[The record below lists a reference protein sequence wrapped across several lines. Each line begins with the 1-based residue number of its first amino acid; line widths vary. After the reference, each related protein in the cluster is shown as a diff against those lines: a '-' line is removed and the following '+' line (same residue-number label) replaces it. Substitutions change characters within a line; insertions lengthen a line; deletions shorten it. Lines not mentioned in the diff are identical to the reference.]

1 MIGYR
6 PLSLIQWCWKV
17 VTPGICAVRA
27 LPGAACI
34 PPTHPPTYPRTS
46 APQSPDLAEAETEEV
61 MSPWGPS
68 VPSEGP
74 RHLTLFK
81 AGIVGT
87 VSGLGQGASL
97 GPQPCNQLAV

>member
-1 MIGYR
+1 MVLESRDPRDLCGKGPAGSR
-6 PLSLIQWCWKV
+6 LH
-17 VTPGICAVRA
+17 
-27 LPGAACI
+27 
-34 PPTHPPTYPRTS
+34 PTHPRTS

>member
-68 VPSEGP
+68 APSEGP